1 MSVKN
6 SCDSGMY
13 LINNDG
19 DLEKNGY
26 FILSDPISEQSVAP
40 LLKFIIAHNLRDP
53 KLVDHIKLIINS
65 PGGSVEA
72 AFALI
77 DMIRASK
84 IPVRTYGLGLIA
96 SAALMVFMSGKK
108 GSRYVTPNT
117 QILSHQWS
125 WGMEG
130 KEHELFAH
138 QKEFQNV
145 KERVIAL
152 YMKCTGLPRGK
163 VVKYLL
169 PTSDVW
175 LTAEEAK
182 KYGLADNIITHF

>member
-1 MSVKN
+1 MSGKN
-6 SCDSGMY
+6 CNDGGIF

-26 FILSDPISEQSVAP
+26 FLLSDPITEQSVAP
-40 LLKFIIAHNLRDP
+40 LIKFILAHNLRDP

-77 DMIRASK
+77 DIIRASK
-84 IPVRTYGLGLIA
+84 IPIRTYGLGLIA
-96 SAALMVFMSGKK
+96 SAALMIFMSGRR
-108 GSRYVTPNT
+108 GNRFATPNT
-117 QILSHQWS
+117 AILSHQWT
-125 WGMEG
+125 GGLQG
-130 KEHELFAH
+130 KEHEIFAT
-138 QKEFQNV
+138 QREFENV

-152 YMKCTGLPRGK
+152 YMKCTGLPRSK
-163 VVKYLL
+163 VIKYLL

-182 KYGLADNIITHF
+182 KYGLVDTIITAF